1 MSCFCLSGVCGLW
14 TFRQLLVFSN
24 WKRNQHN
31 FCMFFMKVVNIYVQN
46 ILFNQININI
56 NHKLW
61 TEYMYY
67 TQIKIFYATHCSGA
81 FPWKRQTWNR
91 KQMSLPRVLPVPF
104 LFKLRSFEQYNEK
117 QWSFRRYIPYFAF
130 WCISITKSPESTFW
144 TRCAPLDNK
153 TIYESTLWTKWKPF
167 FDKMLNIHVI

>member
-1 MSCFCLSGVCGLW
+1 MSCFCPSGVCGLW

-24 WKRNQHN
+24 WKRNQDN

-61 TEYMYY
+61 SEYMYY

-81 FPWKRQTWNR
+81 WNRQTWNR

-104 LFKLRSFEQYNEK
+104 LFKLRSFEQYNKK
-117 QWSFRRYIPYFAF
+117 QWSFRRYILYFAF

-144 TRCAPLDNK
+144 TRCTPLDNK
-153 TIYESTLWTKWKPF
+153 TIYESTLWTK
-167 FDKMLNIHVI
+167 